1 MQQRTYDFLAKLK
14 VPMLTFGGELM
25 GEAVEMVVDDLNS
38 HRFMSMRDIEASLAD
53 KFNCSPGVADRRMR
67 YALDMAEYRSGG
79 VNIELENL
87 KSTYDIKV
95 LSLKKFLYAAGRSLM
110 TEVKESFTRRR
121 RFVLVETVRISR
133 RDEFPPRN
141 TVY

>member
-25 GEAVEMVVDDLNS
+25 GEAVEMVIDDLNS

-53 KFNCSPGVADRRMR
+53 QFNCSPGVADRRMR
-67 YALDMAEYRSGG
+67 YALDMAEYRSALDMAEYRSGG

-110 TEVKESFTRRR
+110 TEVSVGNDRG
-121 RFVLVETVRISR
+121 
-133 RDEFPPRN
+133 
-141 TVY
+141 

>member
-1 MQQRTYDFLAKLK
+1 
-14 VPMLTFGGELM
+14 MLTFGGELM

-79 VNIELENL
+79 VNVELENL

-110 TEVKESFTRRR
+110 TEVSVSNDRR
-121 RFVLVETVRISR
+121 
-133 RDEFPPRN
+133 
-141 TVY
+141 

>member
-53 KFNCSPGVADRRMR
+53 KFNCSPGVADLPDAVCIG
-67 YALDMAEYRSGG
+67 YGG
-79 VNIELENL
+79 I
-87 KSTYDIKV
+87 
-95 LSLKKFLYAAGRSLM
+95 SLWWG
-110 TEVKESFTRRR
+110 
-121 RFVLVETVRISR
+121 
-133 RDEFPPRN
+133 
-141 TVY
+141 

>member
-53 KFNCSPGVADRRMR
+53 KFNCSPG
-67 YALDMAEYRSGG
+67 G
-79 VNIELENL
+79 VNVELENL
-87 KSTYDIKV
+87 KSMYDIKV
-95 LSLKKFLYAAGRSLM
+95 LSLKKFLYAAGRGLM
-110 TEVKESFTRRR
+110 MEVSVGNDRG
-121 RFVLVETVRISR
+121 
-133 RDEFPPRN
+133 
-141 TVY
+141 

>member
-25 GEAVEMVVDDLNS
+25 GEAVEMVIDDLNS

-67 YALDMAEYRSGG
+67 YALDMAEYRSALDMAEYRSGG

-110 TEVKESFTRRR
+110 TEVSVGNDRG
-121 RFVLVETVRISR
+121 
-133 RDEFPPRN
+133 
-141 TVY
+141 

>member
-79 VNIELENL
+79 VNAELENL

-110 TEVKESFTRRR
+110 TEGRSLMTEVSVDNDRG
-121 RFVLVETVRISR
+121 
-133 RDEFPPRN
+133 
-141 TVY
+141 

>member
-67 YALDMAEYRSGG
+67 YALDMGSCFYGMLFYCMS
-79 VNIELENL
+79 IFH
-87 KSTYDIKV
+87 KV
-95 LSLKKFLYAAGRSLM
+95 
-110 TEVKESFTRRR
+110 
-121 RFVLVETVRISR
+121 ISVHSY
-133 RDEFPPRN
+133 F
-141 TVY
+141 

>member
-67 YALDMAEYRSGG
+67 YALDMAEYRSALDMAEYRSGG

-110 TEVKESFTRRR
+110 TEASVGNDRG
-121 RFVLVETVRISR
+121 
-133 RDEFPPRN
+133 
-141 TVY
+141 

>member
-79 VNIELENL
+79 VNVELENL
-87 KSTYDIKV
+87 KST
-95 LSLKKFLYAAGRSLM
+95 
-110 TEVKESFTRRR
+110 
-121 RFVLVETVRISR
+121 
-133 RDEFPPRN
+133 
-141 TVY
+141 

>member
-67 YALDMAEYRSGG
+67 YAL
-79 VNIELENL
+79 
-87 KSTYDIKV
+87 
-95 LSLKKFLYAAGRSLM
+95 YAAGRSLM
-110 TEVKESFTRRR
+110 TEVS
-121 RFVLVETVRISR
+121 VGN
-133 RDEFPPRN
+133 DCG
-141 TVY
+141 

>member
-38 HRFMSMRDIEASLAD
+38 HRVMSMRDIEA
-53 KFNCSPGVADRRMR
+53 
-67 YALDMAEYRSGG
+67 YRSGG
-79 VNIELENL
+79 VNAELENL
-87 KSTYDIKV
+87 KSTYDIEV

-110 TEVKESFTRRR
+110 TEVSVGNDRG
-121 RFVLVETVRISR
+121 
-133 RDEFPPRN
+133 
-141 TVY
+141 